1 MGPSE
6 EVITFPIPL
15 ENRGRFSLQNGVVFS
30 ATEDG
35 PFPKF
40 HSQLWPYTIIK
51 IIKGLIKTK
60 PCLELEYLMLYDPGN
75 WNNTVK

>member
-6 EVITFPIPL
+6 EVLTFPIPL

-35 PFPKF
+35 QFPKF
-40 HSQLWPYTIIK
+40 HS
-51 IIKGLIKTK
+51 
-60 PCLELEYLMLYDPGN
+60 
-75 WNNTVK
+75 